1 MSDAAFRELRSP
13 LPGLVLLE
21 RAAFADS
28 RGAFRRLFC
37 AAELAP
43 FGWGA
48 SVAQI
53 NHSVTAHAGT
63 TRGIH
68 FQHSP
73 HAEEKLVTCIAG
85 RVWDVAVDLRAG
97 SPTFLRWHAEEL
109 SAESGRALLLPKGFG
124 HGFMALTD
132 DAALIYV
139 HSAPYAPQAEG
150 GLHPLD
156 PAISIAWPGEV
167 RDLSAK
173 DAGRPFVD
181 GNFRGLAE

>member
-1 MSDAAFRELRSP
+1 MSGAAFRELASP
-13 LPGLVLLE
+13 LPGLAVLQ
-21 RAAFADS
+21 RDAFVDS
-28 RGAFRRLFC
+28 RGAFRRLFG
-37 AAELAP
+37 AAELAQ
-43 FGWGA
+43 FGWDTA
-48 SVAQI
+48 VAQV
-53 NHSVTAHAGT
+53 NHSVTARAGM

-68 FQHSP
+68 FQYPP
-73 HAEEKLVTCIAG
+73 HAEDKLVTCIAG

-109 SAESGRALLLPKGFG
+109 AEDTGRSMLLPKGFG

-132 DAALIYV
+132 GAALVYV

-156 PAISIAWPGEV
+156 PALGIAWPREV

-173 DAGRPFVD
+173 DAARPFIDPAFQGV
-181 GNFRGLAE
+181 AA